1 MKHFLKTK
9 SIEFVNLKD
18 KQIRNKEV
26 LNLIEERDVIELG
39 TQVVV
44 DISVSGD
51 YILEVVEIDGNK
63 VWWEIKRGHKND

>member
-9 SIEFVNLKD
+9 SIEFLNLKD
-18 KQIRNKEV
+18 KQIKNKEV
-26 LNLIEERDVIELG
+26 LNLIQEREEIELG

-51 YILEVVEIDGNK
+51 YVLEVVKIERDGGK
-63 VWWEIKRGHKND
+63 VWWQVRRS

>member
-9 SIEFVNLKD
+9 SIDFINLKD

-26 LNLIEERDVIELG
+26 LNLIQEREEIELG
-39 TQVVV
+39 TQIVV

-51 YILEVVEIDGNK
+51 YILEVIEIDSNYI
-63 VWWEIKRGHKND
+63 WWEVKGGI

>member
-51 YILEVVEIDGNK
+51 YILEVIEIDGNK
-63 VWWEIKRGHKND
+63 VWWEIKGEHKK